1 MPRDFLFSSLEKC
14 GVCRE
19 GKNIVKCVY
28 IFMEEGFK
36 TGDTPF
42 PSPSPQFLFT
52 QIFGTWIIYRNNKSQ
67 IGFWLLCNYE

>member
-36 TGDTPF
+36 TRDTRF
-42 PSPSPQFLFT
+42 SPNFYLRKFLEL
-52 QIFGTWIIYRNNKSQ
+52 G
-67 IGFWLLCNYE
+67 